1 MCICTL
7 IQVITYVLPRS
18 LSPEQPVAGAAKPL
32 PEPPPPPPAPPP
44 HKGPVHPRET
54 CNSPPRLR
62 KYRGRR
68 VVSGSGD
75 SAYSYTKVD
84 GPTHIL

>member
-1 MCICTL
+1 MCLCAL
-7 IQVITYVLPRS
+7 IQVITVYVLPGRS
-18 LSPEQPVAGAAKPL
+18 LEPE
-32 PEPPPPPPAPPP
+32 PEPPPRPPEPPP
-44 HKGPVHPRET
+44 KGPVHPRET